1 MKNKYVQ
8 LPKLLPNQLSNYPAG
23 EDVVTF
29 LHLGILN
36 QWFFLDQWK
45 IIKNSV
51 LLYTYI
57 KI

>member
-8 LPKLLPNQLSNYPAG
+8 LPKLLPNQLSNHPAG

-36 QWFFLDQWK
+36 Q
-45 IIKNSV
+45 
-51 LLYTYI
+51 
-57 KI
+57 